1 VFERVVCPFVSS
13 KSVPGRCRGLFF
25 KSIRV
30 EKVAGK
36 VGDSAYCVTM
46 LLARWTACHGLV
58 TQRTAMCGYASASEM
73 EATTTRWR
81 RMPKRNII
89 FAQPSSSHR
98 LSLSPCSREPR
109 Q

>member
-1 VFERVVCPFVSS
+1 MVTTECLNASRLTASRAPC
-13 KSVPGRCRGLFF
+13 FF
-25 KSIRV
+25 WAGIRV

-36 VGDSAYCVTM
+36 DGDSAYDVTM